1 MVTRHTYASTD
12 DLRDYLAG
20 TSYSAGW
27 TSDSATLRRIVEASS
42 RRIDNYIGMQSFG
55 PRIETR
61 YYDIGSGSLRN
72 SPQNLVRNTGSAD
85 IGNYNAYES
94 AIDLNV
100 WLISATTVTSFKA
113 TDRSSSETL
122 TEGYAN
128 DFFLEPYN
136 TNPKVRIKLNEDT
149 SKGFYSGQQTFSILG
164 QWGYQN
170 DTTAVTTVDAVSSTT
185 TTSVSVSSASGFGP
199 AQTILVGTEQMYVTS
214 ISGNT
219 LTVERGI
226 NGSTAATHSGGAN
239 ASQYDYPEPV
249 LQACLDLGKIIFR
262 DRDMA
267 VGTSL
272 GGANPTMYKLGGD
285 AQRVL
290 FSLDDYKASTG
301 YSEVYF

>member
-27 TSDSATLRRIVEASS
+27 TSDSATLRRIVEVASK
-42 RRIDNYIGMQSFG
+42 RIDNHMGMQSFG
-55 PRIETR
+55 PRTETR

-72 SPQNLVRNTGSAD
+72 SPQNLVRNTGSTN
-85 IGNYNAYES
+85 IGNFNAYES
-94 AIDLNV
+94 AIDLNA

-170 DTTAVTTVDAVSSTT
+170 DTTVVTTVDAVSSTT

-199 AQTILVGTEQMYVTS
+199 AQTILVGTEQMYITS

-219 LTVERGI
+219 LTVERGV
-226 NGSTAATHSGGAN
+226 NGSTAATHSGGDN
-239 ASQYDYPEPV
+239 ASQYDYPEV
-249 LQACLDLGKIIFR
+249 AVQACLDLGKIIFR
-262 DRDMA
+262 DRDMG
-267 VGTSL
+267 VSTSL
-272 GGANPTMYKLGGD
+272 GGGNPAITRTDVD
-285 AQRVL
+285 AQSIL
-290 FSLDDYKASTG
+290 MSLDDYKASTG